1 MNDKS
6 SKEKSVMTEQ
16 TDTKGPDKSTMSRKK
31 TILLSLL
38 ILLVG
43 VIVTVVI
50 FSTEPTAERGGATKK
65 TAMLVDVIRAQKGS
79 FRPTIRAMGTVEPS
93 RDIILSPRV
102 SGEILR
108 RTEAFTP
115 GGHVKKGEM
124 LLQIDP
130 SDYRNVLQQRKSD
143 LRQAVADLNIEMGRQ
158 NVAQK
163 DYQLL
168 DENLSQEQ
176 EELILR
182 KPQLN
187 AARSRVEAARAA
199 VSQAELDL
207 QRTTIEAPF
216 DAQVLSRNVNM
227 GSQVARGDN
236 LGRLVGVE
244 TYWVE
249 ATVPLSKLRWLTF
262 PTDNSS
268 KGSPVRVRNRSAWL
282 QGEYREGYLYKLVG
296 SLEDRTRMARVLVS
310 VPDPLGYEKQNQD
323 VPALMIG
330 SYVEAN
336 MQAREI
342 RDVIRLDRSYV
353 RDNETVWVMNDG
365 KLHIRDVEIVFKD
378 DQYAYIQQGLD
389 EGEKVVT
396 TNLATVVEGAPLRTQ
411 ADTTGPGTQ
420 PSDTLSQSN
429 NPQ

>member
-1 MNDKS
+1 M
-6 SKEKSVMTEQ
+6 
-16 TDTKGPDKSTMSRKK
+16 STKK
-31 TILLSLL
+31 TILFSLF

-65 TAMLVDVIRAQKGS
+65 TAMLVDVIEAEKGTYS
-79 FRPTIRAMGTVEPS
+79 PRIRAMGAVEPS
-93 RDIILSPRV
+93 KDIILSPRV
-102 SGEILR
+102 GGEILR

-115 GGHVKKGEM
+115 GGHVRKGEL

-130 SDYRNVLQQRKSD
+130 ADYRNVLQQRKSD

-187 AARSRVEAARAA
+187 AARSGVEAARAA
-199 VSQAELDL
+199 ASQAELDL

-216 DAQVLSRNVNM
+216 DAQILSRNVNM

-249 ATVPLSKLRWLTF
+249 ATVPLSKLRWLEF
-262 PTDNSS
+262 PKDQTS
-268 KGSPVRVRNRSAWL
+268 KGSPVRVRNRSAW
-282 QGEYREGYLYKLVG
+282 QPGEYRQGYLYKLVG
-296 SLEDRTRMARVLVS
+296 SLENQTRMARVLVS
-310 VPDPLGYEKQNQD
+310 VSDPLGYEKQNQD

-336 MQAREI
+336 IRAREI
-342 RDVIRLDRSYV
+342 PGVIRLNRGYV
-353 RDNETVWVMNDG
+353 RDNETVWVMEDK
-365 KLHIRDVEIVFKD
+365 KLHIRDVEIVFRD
-378 DQYAYIQQGLD
+378 DQYAYIQQGLN
-389 EGEKVVT
+389 EGEKIVT
-396 TNLATVVEGAPLRTQ
+396 TNLSTVVEGAPLRTES
-411 ADTTGPGTQ
+411 DSTGVGGQ
-420 PSDTLSQSN
+420 PSDSLSQQN
-429 NPQ
+429 ENE

>member
-115 GGHVKKGEM
+115 GGLVKKGEM